1 MVTKNSLSL
10 PQDRLEVRVEL
21 WRCGYASLSQWGRA
35 HGFSPRLVS
44 YTVNQWVGQ
53 KEKLPLGRKTKAI
66 LLALSQTIGQ
76 PVHPQIAL
84 FHRSKKVV

>member
-1 MVTKNSLSL
+1 MATKDSLSL

-44 YTVNQWVGQ
+44 YTLNKWVGRPDQ
-53 KEKLPLGRKTKAI
+53 FPLGKKTKAI

-76 PVHPQIAL
+76 PVHPRLTQSRQRKL
-84 FHRSKKVV
+84 V

>member
-1 MVTKNSLSL
+1 MATKNSLSL

-44 YTVNQWVGQ
+44 YTLNKWVGRSDQ
-53 KEKLPLGRKTKAI
+53 FPLGKKTKAI
-66 LLALSQTIGQ
+66 SSS
-76 PVHPQIAL
+76 L
-84 FHRSKKVV
+84 FSGIHSLVCSANEAFNGVGI